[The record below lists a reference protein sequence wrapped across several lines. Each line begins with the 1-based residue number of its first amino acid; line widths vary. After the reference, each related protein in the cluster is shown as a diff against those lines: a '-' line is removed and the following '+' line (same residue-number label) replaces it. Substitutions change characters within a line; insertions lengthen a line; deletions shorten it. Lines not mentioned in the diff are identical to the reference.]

1 MLFGAII
8 QKNIV
13 STLKASSVSTSSQ
26 PAVQIL
32 EQSVKVRVIPLG
44 DAYLTIQGV
53 VCILGKPRLGHPS
66 RPCAALTKYPLQ
78 GPRRTARTDY
88 YERYRHS
95 NFPHHPINCLR
106 HDTAG
111 SQVPFPLELEHA
123 AAILSATQPFESA
136 GSRVP
141 SALLSPALRLSSHHG
156 DFSTSTIVLR
166 GQREK

>member
-1 MLFGAII
+1 MEPLSKKYRFHSESFFCFNVFTTCGPDLGTI
-8 QKNIV
+8 
-13 STLKASSVSTSSQ
+13 SQ
-26 PAVQIL
+26 T
-32 EQSVKVRVIPLG
+32 KGYTTRRRIPHNTP
-44 DAYLTIQGV
+44 YK

-66 RPCAALTKYPLQ
+66 RACAALTKYPLQ

-95 NFPHHPINCLR
+95 NFPHHPTNCLR

-123 AAILSATQPFESA
+123 AAILNATQPFESA